1 MVRILLALALPAS
14 ALVAPGPRNVA
25 AAGAVATAPG
35 ARRPTALSV
44 NYLSDIEDEDAKQK
58 WWDKEEGTTE
68 SSDPRAHT
76 GVGASDSNAGPVDYE
91 GFIDAEGFDGGD
103 GQVGVVG
110 DGTISNLETFD
121 NDAAVKVR
129 RRNAVG
135 GSESKL
141 NAKNAWG
148 TSSGY
153 ADSLKK
159 KGMVSYNEYGEDMLQ
174 AKRQQLE
181 NYRNQQELRLQKDSQ
196 MAELASLQ
204 GKAYTPLKHG
214 AYQSTLEANDA
225 ASAPA
230 AAARDAHAV
239 AAGGLVAG
247 EVTSFLSIASRIDGR
262 GGTSFEIDN
271 ELSQYSDFA
280 AGFVAGSNAAFTVT
294 PASGTLNRRGG
305 DPAEFVVKFQ
315 PSAYEE
321 SFDATLVVE
330 TDDSKW
336 TYEITGKLQ

>member
-25 AAGAVATAPG
+25 AAGALAAAPG

-110 DGTISNLETFD
+110 DGSSAMETFD
-121 NDAAVKVR
+121 KDAAVQVR

-148 TSSGY
+148 TSTGY

-159 KGMVSYNEYGEDMLQ
+159 KGMVEYNEYGEDMLY

-204 GKAYTPLKHG
+204 GKTYTPLKHG
-214 AYQSTLEANDA
+214 AY
-225 ASAPA
+225 
-230 AAARDAHAV
+230 
-239 AAGGLVAG
+239 VAG
-247 EVTSFLSIASRIDGR
+247 PEKG
-262 GGTSFEIDN
+262 
-271 ELSQYSDFA
+271 DFNSS
-280 AGFVAGSNAAFTVT
+280 V
-294 PASGTLNRRGG
+294 
-305 DPAEFVVKFQ
+305 
-315 PSAYEE
+315 
-321 SFDATLVVE
+321 
-330 TDDSKW
+330 
-336 TYEITGKLQ
+336 